1 MDNDDLF
8 DIIEPAENQDN
19 TANDPESDF
28 VQGENFVNSLD
39 FVNGFSDANDEEI
52 EKILNDANDIIA
64 DNFEPNSDD
73 GLVDDASD
81 LKMLDDDG
89 LVDGDISEAQGT
101 ENQIEGIS
109 SQDDSDADIMSPN
122 QDDPEVSR
130 NGINEDN
137 QSDLVYFESDNQD
150 AGQTSEDNNDTEDDE
165 ISDDD
170 YLDDEDYEQT
180 MVITEG
186 TVITGSI
193 NTDCSMD
200 IYGTVNGDV
209 FCEGKLS
216 ISGKVIG
223 NSHATEVMINAH
235 RVEGNIEC
243 QGVVKVGQNSVII
256 GDITAGAAVIAGAV
270 KGTLDVQG
278 PVILDS
284 TAVIKGNIKAKS
296 VQLINGAVLE
306 GFCSLEYANSNVDE
320 IFN

>member
-109 SQDDSDADIMSPN
+109 SQDDSDADI
-122 QDDPEVSR
+122 
-130 NGINEDN
+130 
-137 QSDLVYFESDNQD
+137 
-150 AGQTSEDNNDTEDDE
+150 NNDTEDDE